1 MLRRPSEPSGE
12 ARSLGGL
19 IEDLLG
25 QLAQFL
31 DQKLSLLRL
40 ELEHNLAQLIRHL
53 VVLVIGGAVAGLG
66 LILLAMAL
74 AFWIAGQLGSAS
86 AGFGVTGIVFLAIG
100 AIIVGIRVGRGVDPS
115 RRRALSQTTTEL
127 RKDSR
132 WLGNGR

>member
-1 MLRRPSEPSGE
+1 MLRRPSEPGGE

-40 ELEHNLAQLIRHL
+40 EIEHNLAQLIRHL

-74 AFWIAGQLGSAS
+74 AFWIAGQLGSAA
-86 AGFGVTGIVFLAIG
+86 AGFGVTGIVFLGVG

-115 RRRALSQTTTEL
+115 RRRALSRTTTEL
-127 RKDSR
+127 GKDSR
-132 WLGNGR
+132 WLANGR